1 VPSLSRQAKLPYH
14 HRMSLFTIL
23 ILAMP
28 TLDLLWWR
36 WAHRRVQKRKAFR
49 RALDIF
55 MGAQLAGFFWIIL
68 GRLIFGRADEWLPQS
83 IVAAIF
89 IWHFLGLPLATLILL
104 IEQPIAAIAKS
115 RRQPASSESDAP
127 TRRQFLQTAAIAAAP
142 IATFAATG
150 ISLAEM
156 TSFRVRRFDVALPQL
171 PAALDGLTIAQVADI
186 HVGRFASDNLLRQ
199 IVNETNALDADL
211 VLLSGDLI
219 DHSLADLPLG
229 LDIVKQLKSRYG
241 TFMCEGNHDLFES
254 RSRFESIVKSSG
266 VPLLVNETTT
276 LHIRGVP
283 VQLLGLEWGAL
294 TKSYFRDAQ
303 IATAMRDL
311 LPKRDPAAFGI
322 LLAHHPHAFDLA
334 ADAGIP
340 LTLSGHTHG
349 GQLMLSDHIGV
360 GPVLFRYWS
369 GLYGKGS
376 SKLIVSNGVG
386 NWFPLRINAPAELLH
401 ITLRSAAIYA

>member
-1 VPSLSRQAKLPYH
+1 
-14 HRMSLFTIL
+14 MSLFTIL
-23 ILAMP
+23 ILIMP

-36 WAHRRVQKRKAFR
+36 WAHRRLHKQKNWRK
-49 RALDIF
+49 ALDIF
-55 MGAQLAGFFWIIL
+55 MVVQLSGFFWIIL

-83 IVAAIF
+83 LVAAIF
-89 IWHFLGLPLATLILL
+89 IWHFLGLPLATIILV
-104 IEQPIAAIAKS
+104 IERPIAAIAKWRS
-115 RRQPASSESDAP
+115 QPASAPIADANIP

-150 ISLAEM
+150 LSLSEM
-156 TSFRVRRFDVALPQL
+156 SDFRVRELVLAMPQL

-186 HVGRFASDNLLRQ
+186 HVGRFSSENLLRK
-199 IVNETNALDADL
+199 IVDATNAMQADL

-229 LDIVKQLKSRYG
+229 LQIVKQMKSRYG
-241 TFMCEGNHDLFES
+241 AFMCEGNHDLFES
-254 RSRFESIVKSSG
+254 RARFEAGVKASG
-266 VPLLVNETTT
+266 VPLLVNEATT

-303 IATAMRDL
+303 IAAAMREL
-311 LPKRDPAAFGI
+311 LPRRDPAAFGI

-334 ADAGIP
+334 AEAGIP

-401 ITLRSAAIYA
+401 ITLRSAAVYA